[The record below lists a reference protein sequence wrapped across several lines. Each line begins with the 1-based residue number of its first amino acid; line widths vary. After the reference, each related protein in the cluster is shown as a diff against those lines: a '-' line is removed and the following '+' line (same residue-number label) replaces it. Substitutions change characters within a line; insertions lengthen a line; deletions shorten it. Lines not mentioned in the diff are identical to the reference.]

1 MFQKKLE
8 NIQNNMGIGG
18 VVAETLSKYYELALS
33 EQDNAIHLGQIA
45 QHIRRYFGM
54 DLFLR
59 ITNNGYLKEPQL
71 SSLWLCFEALVSSEQ
86 KSVYLRNS
94 AKSCCFCRNI
104 SYEKLLL
111 NFYEYE
117 EDDYFIYDKNSHQV
131 REENIPHSIYLQD
144 KHFKKAIYF
153 SDLCVY
159 ENESLLPIR
168 QLMSDVNCQDK
179 LIYVISDNLSVL
191 LSYLKVISFEE
202 AQRLRFFDSIES
214 FKRYFLENAEIY
226 KPIVPEGWV
235 FGAQQIFQALKE
247 IHLQRISYNNGLQ
260 HQNDTLPLLTVAI
273 TTYNRGHLALRSVTK
288 LRETFYDSELEI
300 MVSDNC
306 STKTQEAYQ
315 QIALMKDSRVSY
327 YRNKENGGYFKNI
340 FHCLD
345 RAKGQF
351 CLFLSDED
359 IVNIEKLPIY
369 LELLKRN
376 PDVAYIRSSGNY
388 LITGEPYN
396 RFTYARLC
404 PGIEAALGL
413 FLAGT
418 YASGNCF
425 NVSLIRKEAVLTKY
439 YEQKPFLIENAPYN
453 CKYYEQVLLE
463 SFFCVHYPCIRD
475 ETPIFLLGDLEEPT
489 EYTENGIPKYAIY
502 DNRICQYVEMLRVYY
517 YWFSFDFTGFRKIF
531 LLCCNLFY
539 KHTLSYYVVPTFK
552 QYGRE
557 GMDADYLETVISWMD
572 PYYNN
577 ASPEIV
583 KEDIEQL
590 KQYHTLLLEKVQKVK
605 NEG

>member
-1 MFQKKLE
+1 MFENELQ
-8 NIQNNMGIGG
+8 NIQNHMGIGDG
-18 VVAETLSKYYELALS
+18 IAETISKYYGLALS
-33 EQDNAIHLGQIA
+33 EQADTLHLGQIA

-71 SSLWLCFEALVSSEQ
+71 SSLWLCFEALVISEQ

-94 AKSCCFCRNI
+94 AKACCLCKNI

-117 EDDYFIYDKNSHQV
+117 EDDYFVYDKNSHQV

-144 KHFKKAIYF
+144 KHFKKTIYF

-168 QLMSDVNCQDK
+168 QLMNDINCQDK
-179 LIYVISDNLSVL
+179 LIYVITDNLSVL
-191 LSYLKVISFEE
+191 LSYLKVISCEE

-214 FKRYFLENAEIY
+214 FKRYFSENPEIY
-226 KPIVPEGWV
+226 KPIVPDGWE
-235 FGAQQIFQALKE
+235 FGARQILQALKE
-247 IHLQRISYNNGLQ
+247 IHLQRLSYNTDSQ
-260 HQNDTLPLLTVAI
+260 HQKNILPLLTVAI

-288 LRETFYDSELEI
+288 LQETFYDSELEI
-300 MVSDNC
+300 LVSDNC
-306 STKTQEAYQ
+306 STRTQEAYR

-340 FHCLD
+340 FDCLD

-359 IVNIEKLPIY
+359 FVNIEKLPMY
-369 LELLKRN
+369 LDLLKRN

-388 LITGEPYN
+388 LVTGEPFR

-413 FLAGT
+413 FLTGT

-425 NVSLIRKEAVLTKY
+425 NISLIRKESVLPKY
-439 YEQKPFLIENAPYN
+439 YDQKPFLIENAPFH
-453 CKYYEQVLLE
+453 CKYFEQVLLE

-475 ETPIFLLGDLEEPT
+475 ETPVFLLGDLEEPT
-489 EYTENGIPKYAIY
+489 EYAENGVCKYAIY
-502 DNRICQYVEMLRVYY
+502 DNGLSHFTEMLRVYY
-517 YWFSFDFTGFRKIF
+517 YWFSSDFTNFRKIF
-531 LLCCNLFY
+531 LLCCNFFY
-539 KHTLSYYVVPTFK
+539 KYTLSYYTVPILK
-552 QYGRE
+552 QYSRE
-557 GMDADYLETVISWMD
+557 GMDTGYLKTVISWMD
-572 PYYNN
+572 PYYKN
-577 ASPEIV
+577 ASPEII